1 MTHPACIIT
10 SVTCSTKFAPHV
22 CVCVVPILPR
32 SVRSGLVPK
41 KNDLDGKWDR
51 GHGRQGRRQE
61 NEGKGRPKKK
71 KKHRSLSPLL
81 GRVGR
86 KPPTSALP
94 LLVSIPRSSFGIL
107 RPSPLRHGAVPSH
120 LRDPNPGTCRHR
132 WRNRC
137 QTLAH
142 GRFAADVI
150 RETPIVITG
159 IFLVVTGPWP
169 CHAVSSSTPE
179 GNQGPRVPAVERAS
193 VRGPGTPESSDRQP
207 STPHSEWLVD

>member
-71 KKHRSLSPLL
+71 KKTQIPFPSSGPRREKTPHFRPPAARVNTPLL
-81 GRVGR
+81 FWNSATVPTPSWGRAE
-86 KPPTSALP
+86 PPPRPESGDLSASLAQP
-94 LLVSIPRSSFGIL
+94 VPNSRTWPFRC
-107 RPSPLRHGAVPSH
+107 RRHPGDTHRHHGHFSCRDWALAVPCRVVVDSRGQSGSEGPCGRAG
-120 LRDPNPGTCRHR
+120 LGTWSGDAR
-132 WRNRC
+132 
-137 QTLAH
+137 
-142 GRFAADVI
+142 
-150 RETPIVITG
+150 
-159 IFLVVTGPWP
+159 IFG
-169 CHAVSSSTPE
+169 
-179 GNQGPRVPAVERAS
+179 
-193 VRGPGTPESSDRQP
+193 
-207 STPHSEWLVD
+207 